1 VVRMFVRHKVAD
13 YSAWRAT
20 YDSIERERT
29 ELGVT
34 AHAVFQS
41 VADRNDV
48 TASHDFE
55 SQQAAEAFASSPVL
69 RDAMQRAGVQGTPEI
84 WFTTPV

>member
-1 VVRMFVRHKVAD
+1 MVRMFVRHQVAD

-20 YDSIERERT
+20 YDSIERERN

-84 WFTTPV
+84 WFTTAV

>member
-1 VVRMFVRHKVAD
+1 MVRMFVRHKVAD